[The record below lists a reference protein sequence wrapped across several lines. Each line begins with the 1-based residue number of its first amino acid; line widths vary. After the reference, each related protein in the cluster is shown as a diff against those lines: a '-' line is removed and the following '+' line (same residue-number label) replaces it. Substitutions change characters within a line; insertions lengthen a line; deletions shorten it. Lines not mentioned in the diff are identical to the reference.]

1 MFKELIEKLK
11 KVKTEKELDSLKKEV
26 AGKYNTKMP
35 RNAEILTHVNTNLR
49 DEYKKI
55 LNLKPIRS
63 ISGVCVVAVM
73 SKPFPCPH
81 AKTVGPCITCPGGI
95 NSKFGDVPQS
105 YTGKEPATRRAIRNH
120 YDPYLQVFN
129 RLEQYAAINQPF
141 DKVELII
148 MGGTF
153 PGFPKKYQRE
163 FITYSLKAMND
174 FSDLFMKKEF
184 NYEKFKK
191 VFELPGNIDDE
202 ARLKRIH
209 GKLLKLKK
217 RSTLEKEQNKN
228 EKSKIRCV
236 GLTIETRPDCLHEKD
251 LLDYG
256 TTRIELGIQSVY
268 DEILKKIRRGHT
280 VEDNIKAIRKLKDL
294 GFKLNFHYM
303 LGLTSMN
310 KDLEGLKELF
320 KNPDYRPDMLK
331 IYPCMVLK
339 GTKLYDLFRKGE
351 FRPMTTDEAALVI
364 SKFKEFIPRFC
375 RIMRIQRDIPT
386 YLIEAGVDATNL
398 RQIIQEKYKPQCKCI
413 RCREVGNKEIVG
425 NVKIKVLRYEASK
438 GEEFFIEAVD
448 DEDKIL
454 GFCRL
459 RFPSQFLRKEIT
471 KDSALIRE
479 LHVYGG
485 SVEIGKQGTIQ
496 HKGYGKQLL
505 KKAEE
510 LAKNFGKKKIVIISG
525 MGVREYYK
533 KLGYKR
539 EGPYMVRKI

>member
-1 MFKELIEKLK
+1 MFKELIKKLRK
-11 KVKTEKELDSLKKEV
+11 IKSEKELNSLKKEV
-26 AGKYNTKMP
+26 ASKYNTNMLK
-35 RNAEILTHVNTNLR
+35 NTEILSHIDTNLR

-55 LNLKPIRS
+55 LNLKPTRS
-63 ISGVCVVAVM
+63 ISGVCVIAIM

-81 AKTVGPCITCPGGI
+81 MKTIGPCITCPGGI

-105 YTGKEPATRRAIRNH
+105 YTGKEPATKRAIRNH
-120 YDPYLQVFN
+120 YDPYLQMFN

-153 PGFPKKYQRE
+153 PGFPKKYQKE

-174 FSDLFMKKEF
+174 FSNLFMRTKF
-184 NYEKFKK
+184 DYERFKK
-191 VFELPGNIDDE
+191 FFELPGNIDDE
-202 ARLKRIH
+202 TRLKKIH
-209 GKLLKLKK
+209 KKLLRLKNW
-217 RSTLEKEQNKN
+217 STLEKEQNRN

-251 LLDYG
+251 LLEYG
-256 TTRIELGIQSVY
+256 VTRIELGIQSVY

-280 VEDNIKAIRKLKDL
+280 VDDNLKAIRKLKDL

-303 LGLTSMN
+303 LGLTSLK

-320 KNPDYRPDMLK
+320 KNPNYRPDMLK

-351 FRPMTTDEAALVI
+351 FRPMTTNEAAFVI
-364 SKFKEFIPRFC
+364 AKFKEFIPRFC

-398 RQIIQEKYKPQCKCI
+398 RQIIHERYKPKCKCI
-413 RCREVGNKEIVG
+413 RCREIGNKNIKGEP
-425 NVKIKVLRYEASK
+425 KINIFEYESSK
-438 GEEFFIEAVD
+438 GKEFFIEFID
-448 DEDKIL
+448 EEDKIL

-459 RFPSQFLRKEIT
+459 RFPSQFLRREIT
-471 KDSALIRE
+471 KDSALVRE
-479 LHVYGG
+479 LHVYGK
-485 SVEIGKQGTIQ
+485 SIELGKQGRIQ
-496 HKGYGKQLL
+496 HKGYGKKLL
-505 KKAEE
+505 EKAEE
-510 LAKNFGKKKIVIISG
+510 LAKKFGKKKIVIISG
-525 MGVREYYK
+525 VGVREYYK
-533 KLGYKR
+533 KLGYKK
-539 EGPYMVRKI
+539 EGPYMIKKI